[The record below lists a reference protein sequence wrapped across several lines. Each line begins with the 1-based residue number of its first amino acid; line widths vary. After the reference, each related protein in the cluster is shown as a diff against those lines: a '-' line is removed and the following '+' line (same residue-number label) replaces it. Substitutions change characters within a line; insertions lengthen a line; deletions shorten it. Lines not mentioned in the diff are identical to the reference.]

1 MRSLSC
7 QDIPIISQI
16 KLTVS
21 HLCLGAK
28 HRVFKTAHKC
38 GRTCSEIQ
46 LGEGFLRNSTKRKHT
61 LLFVCFFFFQAFK
74 AVMLYY
80 LNLKT
85 ATVIQA
91 YLLSYVINVY
101 QSQMP
106 LLASLNPPCLQVK

>member
-28 HRVFKTAHKC
+28 YWVFKTAHKR

-61 LLFVCFFFFQAFK
+61 LLFVFFFQAFK